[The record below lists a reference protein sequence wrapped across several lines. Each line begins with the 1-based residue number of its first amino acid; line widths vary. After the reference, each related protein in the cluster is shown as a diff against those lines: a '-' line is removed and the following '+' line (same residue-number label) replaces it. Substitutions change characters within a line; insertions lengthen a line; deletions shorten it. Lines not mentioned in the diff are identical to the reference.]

1 MRWLIMKN
9 HDMVKEH
16 KDVQSIQL
24 NTALYIR
31 LSREDGDKTESL
43 SVGNQRL
50 LLTEYLH
57 KQNDLQLY
65 DTYIDDGYTGTNFNR
80 PNFQRMIEDI
90 ENKKVQCVVVK
101 DLSRLGRHMPKV
113 SEYINE
119 YFPSKKVRFIAVN
132 DLVDKQYYD
141 VDTSEDM
148 MIDVKNLFNGF
159 YPKDISKKVRS
170 TFRTKQSKG
179 QFIGAFASYGY
190 CKDEHDHNKLVLDEY
205 ASNVVKRIFDMY
217 ISGMGQNTIA
227 KILNEEGEP
236 CPSEYKKQSG
246 FKYHNSNRLDTT
258 SYWTYSTIRKI
269 LQNELYIGNMVQNKS
284 FRQVCKKNAVSLP
297 KDKWIVVEHTHEPII
312 DMDTWNKV
320 QNLLKRNTRQ
330 TGLTKNI
337 HIFAGFI
344 KCGDCGRA
352 MVKITRKGVAS
363 FNCGSYNRYGKKF
376 CSIHSITEKEL
387 ESIVLNDLNIIIKSV
402 KKLSQLIE
410 QEQKQH
416 KALSLVAYSDISKY
430 QTEIEKTEKKKE
442 RAYDDYSDDMISKD
456 DYLKFKLKCEQQI
469 TAIQSKIDMIHQVK
483 ESQSITKNPWVE
495 KLLQFEQ
502 LEHLDR
508 QIVVEMV
515 SMIEIF
521 ENDTIKIVYNFSD
534 ELDVLLSNAED
545 FQQKDIPPLEEDTV

>member
-1 MRWLIMKN
+1 MKN
-9 HDMVKEH
+9 HNTVKEH
-16 KDVQSIQL
+16 KEVQSIRL

-43 SVGNQRL
+43 SIGNQRL
-50 LLTEYLH
+50 LLMEYLH
-57 KQNDLQLY
+57 KENELQLY

-80 PNFQRMIEDI
+80 PDFQRMIEDI

-148 MIDVKNLFNGF
+148 MIDIKNLFNGF

-170 TFRTKQSKG
+170 TFRSKQSKG

-190 CKDEHDHNKLVLDEY
+190 CKAEHDHNKLVIDKY

-227 KILNEEGEP
+227 KVLNNDREP

-246 FKYHNSNRLDTT
+246 FKYHNSSRLDTT

-312 DMDTWNKV
+312 DLEEWNKV
-320 QNLLKRNTRQ
+320 QNLLKQNTRQ

-337 HIFAGFI
+337 HIFAGFL

-352 MVKITRKGVAS
+352 MVKITRKGVTS

-387 ESIVLNDLNIIIKSV
+387 ESIVLNDLNIIFKSV
-402 KKLSQLIE
+402 KDMRNLIE
-410 QEQKQH
+410 KEQKQH
-416 KALSLVAYSDISKY
+416 KAFVLVACGDISKY
-430 QTEIEKTEKKKE
+430 QTEIDKTKKKKE
-442 RAYDDYSDDMISKD
+442 RAYEDYLDDIISKD
-456 DYLKFKLKCEQQI
+456 DYLKYKLKYENQI
-469 TAIQSKIDMIHQVK
+469 TAIQDKINMINQLK
-483 ESQSITKNPWVE
+483 ENPSNTANPWID
-495 KLLQFEQ
+495 KLLQCEQ

-515 SMIEIF
+515 SMIEVF

-534 ELDVLLSNAED
+534 ELDVLLLNAED
-545 FQQKDIPPLEEDTV
+545 FHQPIIRLGE